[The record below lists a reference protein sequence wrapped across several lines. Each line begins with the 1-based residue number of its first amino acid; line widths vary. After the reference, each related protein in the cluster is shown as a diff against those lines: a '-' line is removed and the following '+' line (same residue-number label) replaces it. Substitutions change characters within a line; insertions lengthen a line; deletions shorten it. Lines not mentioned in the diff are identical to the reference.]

1 MSDAKNGFFRDCDKS
16 AYIQSSN
23 TVDMVI
29 FSAIDGEDKDP
40 RRLPDKVLQ
49 ILLVKKKK
57 DPLSTKESESQ
68 QGKWALP
75 GGFVNYEESIDE
87 AAVRE
92 LKAETNLENVYMEQ
106 LYTWGRVYPDLRR
119 RVISTSYMALVDREK
134 FIVKSGEDAEDVRWF
149 NVSSKVIEKIK
160 SPTAN
165 GYILEKTFEII
176 VENEEITIKDHVMV
190 KTIVEGHISKTENTY
205 IENKNGLAF
214 DHAKVI
220 QYALDRMK
228 NKVMYTDIAFS
239 LMPELFTLTEL
250 QKVYEVLYSREL
262 ADAYFR
268 KKVKRMLTKTTL
280 LSEGKRFRPSK
291 LYRFN
296 PKWTE
301 KDDEEF
307 CVKNDE

>member
-68 QGKWALP
+68 QGKWTLP

-250 QKVYEVLYSREL
+250 QKVYEVLYSRKL

-307 CVKNDE
+307 CEK

>member
-1 MSDAKNGFFRDCDKS
+1 MSESKNGFFRDCDNS
-16 AYIQSSN
+16 TYIQSSN

-57 DPLSTKESESQ
+57 DLLTTNEDESQ
-68 QGKWALP
+68 QAKWALP

-119 RVISTSYMALVDREK
+119 RVISTSYMALVDRKK
-134 FIVKSGEDAEDVRWF
+134 FTVKSGKDAEDVRWF
-149 NVSSKVIEKIK
+149 NVYSKVIGKTK
-160 SPTAN
+160 SPTID
-165 GYILEKTFEII
+165 GYVLEKTFEIV
-176 VENEEITIKDHVMV
+176 VENEDISIKDHVVV
-190 KTIVEGHISKTENTY
+190 KTTVEGHISKTENTY
-205 IENKNGLAF
+205 VENKNGLAF

-291 LYRFN
+291 LYLFN
-296 PKWTE
+296 PRWKE
-301 KDDEEF
+301 KDDEE
-307 CVKNDE
+307 

>member
-1 MSDAKNGFFRDCDKS
+1 MNESKNGFFRDS
-16 AYIQSSN
+16 GNSTHIQSSN

-29 FSAIDGEDKDP
+29 FSAIDSEDKDP

-49 ILLVKKKK
+49 ILLVNKKK
-57 DPLSTKESESQ
+57 DLLVTKENESQ
-68 QGKWALP
+68 QRKWSLP

-92 LKAETNLENVYMEQ
+92 LKEETNLENVYMEQ
-106 LYTWGRVYPDLRR
+106 LYTWGRVYPNLRR

-134 FIVKSGEDAEDVRWF
+134 FTVKSGEDAEEVRWF
-149 NVSSKVIEKIK
+149 NVFSKVIGTNKR
-160 SPTAN
+160 PTTN

-176 VENEEITIKDHVMV
+176 VKNDEITIKDHVVV
-190 KTIVEGHISKTENTY
+190 KTTVEGHISKTENTY
-205 IENKNGLAF
+205 VENKDGLAF

-250 QKVYEVLYSREL
+250 QKVYEVLYRREL

-291 LYRFN
+291 LYLFN
-296 PKWTE
+296 PRWK
-301 KDDEEF
+301 DEE
-307 CVKNDE
+307 E

>member
-1 MSDAKNGFFRDCDKS
+1 MNEAKNGFFRDS
-16 AYIQSSN
+16 AHVQSSN

-29 FSAIDGEDKDP
+29 FSAIDSEDTDP

-57 DPLSTKESESQ
+57 DLLATKENEFQ
-68 QGKWALP
+68 LRKWSLP

-87 AAVRE
+87 AAIRE
-92 LKAETNLENVYMEQ
+92 LKEETNLENVYMEQ
-106 LYTWGRVYPDLRR
+106 LYTWGRVYPTLRR
-119 RVISTSYMALVDREK
+119 RVISTSYMALVDQKR
-134 FIVKSGEDAEDVRWF
+134 FTVKSGEDEEDVRWF
-149 NVSSKVIEKIK
+149 NVYSKVIRTNKN
-160 SPTAN
+160 PTVN
-165 GYILEKTFEII
+165 GYILEKTFEIM
-176 VENEEITIKDHVMV
+176 VKNAEITIKDHVVV
-190 KTIVEGHISKTENTY
+190 KTTVEGHISKIENTY
-205 IENKNGLAF
+205 VENKEGLAF

-250 QKVYEVLYSREL
+250 QKVYEVLYRREL

-291 LYRFN
+291 LYLFN
-296 PKWTE
+296 PRWK
-301 KDDEEF
+301 DEE
-307 CVKNDE
+307 E

>member
-1 MSDAKNGFFRDCDKS
+1 MNESKNGFFRDS
-16 AYIQSSN
+16 GNSTHIQSSN

-29 FSAIDGEDKDP
+29 FSAIDSEDKDP

-49 ILLVKKKK
+49 ILLVNKKK
-57 DPLSTKESESQ
+57 DLLVTKENESQ
-68 QGKWALP
+68 QRKWSLP

-92 LKAETNLENVYMEQ
+92 LKEETNLENVYMEQ
-106 LYTWGRVYPDLRR
+106 LYTWGRVYPNLRR

-134 FIVKSGEDAEDVRWF
+134 FTVKSGEDAEEVRWF
-149 NVSSKVIEKIK
+149 NVFSKVIGTNK
-160 SPTAN
+160 SPTTN

-176 VENEEITIKDHVMV
+176 VKNDEITIKDHVVV
-190 KTIVEGHISKTENTY
+190 KTTVEGHISKTENTY
-205 IENKNGLAF
+205 VENKDGLAF

-250 QKVYEVLYSREL
+250 QKVYEVLYRREL

-291 LYRFN
+291 LYLFN
-296 PKWTE
+296 PRWK
-301 KDDEEF
+301 DEE
-307 CVKNDE
+307 E

>member
-1 MSDAKNGFFRDCDKS
+1 MSEAKYGFFRDCDNS
-16 AYIQSSN
+16 TYIQSSN

-49 ILLVKKKK
+49 ILLVKKKRDLLLAK
-57 DPLSTKESESQ
+57 GDQSE

-75 GGFVNYEESIDE
+75 GGFVNYEETMDE
-87 AAVRE
+87 AAIRK
-92 LKAETNLENVYMEQ
+92 LKEETNLENVYMEQ

-149 NVSSKVIEKIK
+149 NVSSNVIKKVKI
-160 SPTAN
+160 PTAN
-165 GYILEKTFEII
+165 GYILEKTFEI
-176 VENEEITIKDHVMV
+176 VVYNEDIEIKDHVIV
-190 KTIVEGHISKTENTY
+190 KTIVEGHTSKIENTY
-205 IENKNGLAF
+205 VENENGLAF

-268 KKVKRMLTKTTL
+268 KKVKRMLTKTSL

-301 KDDEEF
+301 KDDEE
-307 CVKNDE
+307 